1 MISNSS
7 RAIGDPAETG
17 EEDDRETARAKGR
30 VNLARAA
37 NGQSSRDGMREVGNM
52 SVLGNC
58 GAIRKMKICQ
68 TRGASTKVGDKKMFE
83 IQNGMGIR
91 GRKWKHSNPRV

>member
-30 VNLARAA
+30 VSLARAA

-58 GAIRKMKICQ
+58 GAIRKMEICQ